1 MTTNSATI
9 TGGTITGI
17 TDLAVA
23 DGGTG
28 SSSLTLN
35 SVLIGNG
42 TSPLLA
48 VAPSTAGN
56 VLTSSAGAWASLPA
70 VSSFSAGTTGL
81 TPNSSTTGAVTLSG
95 TLAVA
100 NGGTGV
106 TSSTGTTNVVL
117 SNNPT
122 LVAPALGTP
131 ASGVL
136 TNCTGT
142 ANSLN
147 AGIGVNQTWQDVLAS
162 RAATTVYTN
171 SSGKPIFVAAWC
183 SNATGNMTLTVG
195 SIVVSFFD
203 PDTSNSLR
211 MTVNGIVP
219 NGSTYFVSLT
229 TNTLSG
235 WSELR

>member
-1 MTTNSATI
+1 MSSIAIAGNTSGSISISAP
-9 TGGTITGI
+9 
-17 TDLAVA
+17 DVS
-23 DGGTG
+23 G
-28 SSSLTLN
+28 SNTLTLPVATDTLAGIAATQTLTN
-35 SVLIGNG
+35 KTL
-42 TSPLLA
+42 TSPA
-48 VAPSTAGN
+48 
-56 VLTSSAGAWASLPA
+56 
-70 VSSFSAGTTGL
+70 
-81 TPNSSTTGAVTLSG
+81 LSG
-95 TLAVA
+95 TVTGTYTL
-100 NGGTGV
+100 GGT
-106 TSSTGTTNVVL
+106 
-117 SNNPT
+117 PT
-122 LVAPALGTP
+122 LTAPALGTP

-147 AGIGVNQTWQDVLAS
+147 AGIGVNQTWQNVLAS

-203 PDTSNSLR
+203 PDTANSLR

-219 NGSTYFVSLT
+219 DGSTYFVTLT